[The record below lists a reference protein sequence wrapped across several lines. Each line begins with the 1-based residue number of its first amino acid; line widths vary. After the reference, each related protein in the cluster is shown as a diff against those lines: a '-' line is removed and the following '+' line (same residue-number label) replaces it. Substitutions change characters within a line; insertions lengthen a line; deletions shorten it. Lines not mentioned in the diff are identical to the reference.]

1 MREDIPVHEK
11 IKIELLSDS
20 GSVSGFFYATIRERD
35 SKVLTLALLSPS
47 HFIAGVKPG
56 QVVRGTF
63 LEEGRLY
70 NFDSK
75 VISIPN
81 SKDTAP
87 PPTGGLRDLR
97 DLRPAAESSALP
109 GPSAV
114 VRITNPK
121 EIVMEELKCYQRIG
135 FTGMEGF
142 VPFRYEIVKRG
153 EMTEITMKERGAAI
167 WLGGDS
173 LVMVNVEPISIR
185 TLLAVHIELPKH
197 PMGISLF
204 GKVSHVAQRGDLYEM
219 EICFEGVR
227 EKDRDLILA
236 YILARQADLRRRTK
250 EEEDLD

>member
-1 MREDIPVHEK
+1 MIEDIPVHEK

-20 GSVSGFFYATIRERD
+20 GSVSGFFYATIQERD

-81 SKDTAP
+81 NKGTAP
-87 PPTGGLRDLR
+87 PL
-97 DLRPAAESSALP
+97 AAPQETEGTSIS
-109 GPSAV
+109 SAV
-114 VRITNPK
+114 VRITHPK

-173 LVMVNVEPISIR
+173 LVMVNVEPIPIR

-204 GKVSHVAQRGDLYEM
+204 GKVSHVAQRGDLHEM

-236 YILARQADLRRRTK
+236 YILARQAELHRRTK
-250 EEEDLD
+250 EEEELD